1 MAMRE
6 APPLPRILLVDDEPA
21 ILEGLQF
28 QLRKRFNV
36 FTAAN
41 GLEGLAQIG
50 SSGPFAIVV
59 SDMRMPRMDG
69 AEFLTRVRQAAPDT
83 VRVLLTGQA
92 DLNSAIAAV
101 NEGQIFRFL
110 TKPCPPKQLH
120 NTLKDAARQHHLL
133 TAERDLLEKTLHG
146 SIKALT
152 DVLALTNAVAFGRA
166 TRIRQIV
173 SELCDALDISQ
184 RWHLEVAAM
193 VSQLGAI
200 TLPEETAKKLYYGE
214 ELSTGE
220 QQLVESLPEVVA
232 RLLGNIPRLEPV
244 LALLAGLGKKHPR
257 DTAGNSQEL
266 DLLRIA
272 LDFDALITRGLSPQ
286 ACLDTLR
293 GHTGHYDKAVLQALA
308 HCRGDETDSQEIQE
322 IKIQAVREG
331 MVFAEDVHTHT
342 GTLLVPRGYQVT
354 ASFMAHVKAF
364 KRGYVQ
370 DTVAVIVLNLASNRS
385 ASDA

>member
-1 MAMRE
+1 MAKTP
-6 APPLPRILLVDDEPA
+6 ALPRILLVDDEPA
-21 ILEGLQF
+21 VLEGLQF
-28 QLRKRFNV
+28 QLRKCFDIS
-36 FTAAN
+36 TAAN
-41 GLEGLAQIG
+41 GLEGLAKIG
-50 SSGPFAIVV
+50 ASAPFAIVL

-69 AEFLTRVRQAAPDT
+69 AEFLTRVRQAVPDT
-83 VRVLLTGQA
+83 VRVLLTGQT
-92 DLNSAIAAV
+92 DIHSAIAVV

-110 TKPCPPKQLH
+110 TKPCPPEQLH
-120 NTLKDAARQHHLL
+120 RTLEDAARQHQLL

-146 SIKALT
+146 SISALM

-173 SELCDALDISQ
+173 SELCDELDILQ
-184 RWHLEVAAM
+184 RWQVEVAAM

-214 ELSTGE
+214 ELSTDE

-244 LALLAGLGKKHPR
+244 LALLAGLGKKPPR
-257 DTAGNSQEL
+257 DTADNSQER
-266 DLLRIA
+266 DVLRIA
-272 LDFDALITRGLSPQ
+272 LDFDALSSRGLSPQ

-293 GHTGHYDKAVLQALA
+293 GHAKRYDKTLLQALA
-308 HCRGDETDSQEIQE
+308 HCRGKETDSQEIQE
-322 IKIQAVREG
+322 IQIQAVREG

-354 ASFMAHVKAF
+354 ASFMTHVKAF

-370 DTVAVIVLNLASNRS
+370 ETVAVIVANPDLRRS
-385 ASDA
+385 AGNA